1 MQQTYSTLHER
12 LYSLEL
18 ELDLESPGIDESL
31 GAPSDGVGSADST
44 YNGEPVAAQIAQLQ
58 AKVRE
63 ILHSND
69 IFRHISVIFKE
80 FRTEL
85 DSVSKKEEETPQD
98 AISEEEK
105 EEYLLARMAAFL
117 PYIKNVAKV
126 QRIEFPELSGA
137 VVESLDTTQ
146 IASRSSRIKE
156 FVQLYEILVLQT
168 MVVLNRV
175 TRFAEKESNFWASVD
190 GRLSH
195 LVHLA
200 QLSYEPET

>member
-31 GAPSDGVGSADST
+31 GPPSDGVGSADST
-44 YNGEPVAAQIAQLQ
+44 YNGEPVAAQITQLQ
-58 AKVRE
+58 AKVKE

-69 IFRHISVIFKE
+69 ILRHISVIFKE
-80 FRTEL
+80 FWTEL

-117 PYIKNVAKV
+117 PYIKNVANV
-126 QRIEFPELSGA
+126 QSIEFPELSGA

-146 IASRSSRIKE
+146 ITSRSSRIKE
-156 FVQLYEILVLQT
+156 CVQLYEILVLQS